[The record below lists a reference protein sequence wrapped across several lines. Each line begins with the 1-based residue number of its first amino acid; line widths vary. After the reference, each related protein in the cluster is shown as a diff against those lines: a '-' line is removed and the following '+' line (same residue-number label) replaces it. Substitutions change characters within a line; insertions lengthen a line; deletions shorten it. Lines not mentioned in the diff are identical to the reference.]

1 MTGLKKSEA
10 NNLEMT
16 KYISIFSKPFP
27 PCAAPVQCVSCSSD
41 CSGSPGLPRD
51 SAGLQGGLGRASC
64 CTGLCIPA
72 PGPVYSHPPS
82 SCPLSSTPPPPLHLL
97 SPPRHPAPPA
107 PQQPARHQQRV
118 EGGIVTRPIQAM
130 SGIFVGKH
138 QAVTTQR
145 LSSYI

>member
-1 MTGLKKSEA
+1 M
-10 NNLEMT
+10 
-16 KYISIFSKPFP
+16 FSG
-27 PCAAPVQCVSCSSD
+27 PCAVFSVCPAAVTAGAHLVC
-41 CSGSPGLPRD
+41 PGTV
-51 SAGLQGGLGRASC
+51 AGLQGGLGRASC

-107 PQQPARHQQRV
+107 PQQPGRHQQRV

-145 LSSYI
+145 LVHTSNSQCATPDEIPRA

>member
-1 MTGLKKSEA
+1 MCG
-10 NNLEMT
+10 
-16 KYISIFSKPFP
+16 
-27 PCAAPVQCVSCSSD
+27 PCAVFSVCPAAVTAVAHLVC
-41 CSGSPGLPRD
+41 PGTV
-51 SAGLQGGLGRASC
+51 AGLQGGLGRASC

-145 LSSYI
+145 LVHTSNSQCATPDEIPRA

>member
-1 MTGLKKSEA
+1 M
-10 NNLEMT
+10 
-16 KYISIFSKPFP
+16 FSG
-27 PCAAPVQCVSCSSD
+27 PCAVFSVCPAAVTAVAHLVC
-41 CSGSPGLPRD
+41 PGTV
-51 SAGLQGGLGRASC
+51 AGLQGGLGRASC

-118 EGGIVTRPIQAM
+118 HRGRYSDQANP
-130 SGIFVGKH
+130 SHVRNIVGKH
-138 QAVTTQR
+138 QEVTTQR
-145 LSSYI
+145 LVHASNSQCPTPDEIPRA